1 MKAAKIILVSCI
13 GVSLGLFGS
22 CADDLVDNGND
33 QGDKGTAVRFN
44 IKDIQ
49 DVAQATTDA
58 ATTTGMPITHNAF
71 EQTLNVQGLK
81 TKDLVSQKLTVSG
94 GQGGTC
100 IIETTTAG
108 VEADGPTHKK
118 QGTRANI
125 SEKITEHFTTIGY
138 RGTTAEGI
146 NGTPW
151 FYNYDTNENGT
162 LVKPVLWSW
171 QQRFGK
177 FYCVSPQATS
187 ENAKLKISPSNYTGT
202 PYVDFEA
209 ETDVTKQKDLMTAC
223 SGVVEYKIRNSAP
236 TVNLTFRHAL
246 TAVCFKV
253 GSNLSYNKTITKVE
267 IINAKS
273 KGRYT
278 LGTDATGTGA
288 AWTELSA
295 PATFTL
301 GGDGTLNVKTAVD
314 VNQVIMGNK
323 GDNYTFYMIPQPLAG
338 VSVKI
343 YFDGEAT
350 PLVFKLKGNWKAGTT
365 KTYALNENTSTWQY
379 QLEVKN
385 PKQSAAYNEIYAPSY
400 DFFYSVK
407 SYREMKD
414 AEGKPVQQPVPWKV
428 VGYDSN
434 GDDKY
439 SMDEKPE
446 WLIGG
451 KDGYKTSGKG
461 GTNFE
466 KVWPYVKEDLED
478 RLKERNEALKNAPV
492 QGSAG
497 SPYNLANATGAAT
510 VQNTANSY
518 VISAP
523 GTYRIPL
530 VYGNAIHTTKA
541 SPNVGVTN
549 EGAYKRTTPPTNN
562 TPSTYENNVLLNF
575 KDHDGKDITDPWI
588 TKSNNGANAPDG
600 AKLVWADV
608 YGIVTN
614 LAVSGTGDNA
624 FVTFTVP
631 KEAIENGNAVI
642 AVTKNGTVVWS
653 WHLWFAPKSALKTIA
668 CTNYQNH
675 VYNFTSETLG
685 WKYTEWKAT
694 PYLQKRSVKVMIQ
707 QTAGNAGKKQ
717 YGIVTLVQEAYAWM
731 KGYATLYQF
740 GRKDAFPG
748 TDGVADGRCIE
759 NGKDA
764 SFAATIQHPEVL
776 YTDNESG
783 KEDFSYCNLWSMN
796 NDYHKAYM
804 DGTFYKDETLWN
816 DNPIVK
822 TVYDPC
828 PAGFHMPSTNAFT
841 GFCKNGKRGADPSET
856 EFYDWPILASPSSAP
871 KYYTEGECGNG
882 YYGWEFY
889 NRLNDPNATI
899 LFLYMNLR
907 EVKKEWGQKSVGIVN
922 QTDLAY
928 FWTAIP
934 YSSDKGYAVWIQHSA
949 QDIINTHTTNDVF
962 EGNGIRPVSDTPHN

>member
-187 ENAKLKISPSNYTGT
+187 GNTKLKISPSNYTGT

-301 GGDGTLNVKTAVD
+301 GGEGTLNVKTAVD

-350 PLVFKLKGNWKAGTT
+350 PLVFKLKGSWKAGTT

-385 PKQSAAYNEIYAPSY
+385 PIEPATHIELSDPLGK
-400 DFFYSVK
+400 FFYSVK

-414 AEGKPVQQPVPWKV
+414 AEGKTVQQPVPWKV
-428 VGYDSN
+428 LGYDSN
-434 GDDKY
+434 GDGKY

-446 WLIGG
+446 WLIGV
-451 KDGYKTSGKG
+451 KYNKTSGKG

-466 KVWPYVKEDLED
+466 EVWPYVKEEKLVD
-478 RLKERNEALKNAPV
+478 RLKKRNEALKNAPA

-549 EGAYKRTTPPTNN
+549 EGAYKRATPTSTTPSNC
-562 TPSTYENNVLLNF
+562 ENKLLLNF

-600 AKLVWADV
+600 AKLVWANV
-608 YGIVTN
+608 SGAVTN

-685 WKYTEWKAT
+685 WKYTKWETT
-694 PYLQKRSVKVMIQ
+694 PYLQKRSVKVKIQ
-707 QTAGNAGKKQ
+707 QTAGNAGNKQ
-717 YGIVTLVQEAYAWM
+717 YGIVTLEQEAYAWVQ
-731 KGYATLYQF
+731 GSATLYQF

-748 TDGVADGRCIE
+748 EPVKEGECKD
-759 NGKDA
+759 NGGDIK
-764 SFAATIQHPEVL
+764 SFFTTIKHPEIL
-776 YTDNESG
+776 YIDNAYG
-783 KEDFSYCNLWSMN
+783 YDGYTYCNLWAMN
-796 NDYHKAYM
+796 NDYYKNRSNKPFRN
-804 DGTFYKDETLWN
+804 DDTFWN
-816 DNPIVK
+816 DNPVVK

-841 GFCKNGKRGADPSET
+841 GFCKNGTIGGFPGTKNLDWFDSSPMSGPDYFTDGERANGA
-856 EFYDWPILASPSSAP
+856 
-871 KYYTEGECGNG
+871 
-882 YYGWEFY
+882 YGLEFY
-889 NRLNDPNATI
+889 NKLEQHNATI
-899 LFLYMNLR
+899 FFPYMDTRSIKNEGHR
-907 EVKKEWGQKSVGIVN
+907 EALQLEDSSLPATWAN
-922 QTDLAY
+922 

-934 YSSDKGYAVWIQHSA
+934 LNYNLGYIARIKNDPYEA
-949 QDIINTHTTNDVF
+949 IKTHDVNKVF
-962 EGNGIRPVSDTPHN
+962 HGNGIRPVSDTPHN